1 MEASWTLLNLAAAV
15 ASALATGYEGPP
27 NSRVRDVP
35 DARTIRYYTTLGLI
49 DPPAELRGRT
59 ALYTERHLFQLV
71 AIKRLQARGA
81 PLAEIQRRLT
91 GLPTPA
97 LRRLAAIPGSASKRS
112 EPKTEPRRFW
122 REVAEPPSSPAAS
135 EVSTTAATAM
145 AGVSLGNGVTILI
158 QTRETIDDRAA
169 AAIRQAAQ
177 PLIDLLS
184 AIGITPTEKE
194 DS

>member
-1 MEASWTLLNLAAAV
+1 MEASWTLPDLAAAV
-15 ASALATGYEGPP
+15 ASALATGYDGPP

-91 GLPTPA
+91 GLPTAA
-97 LRRLAAIPGSASKRS
+97 LRRLAAIPGSVAKRP
-112 EPKTEPRRFW
+112 EPETEPRFW
-122 REVAEPPSSPAAS
+122 REVAEPPPSPSAS
-135 EVSTTAATAM
+135 EASTTAATAM
-145 AGVSLGNGVTILI
+145 AGVSLGHGVTLLL

-169 AAIRQAAQ
+169 TALRQAAQ

-184 AIGITPTEKE
+184 ALGITPTEKE
-194 DS
+194 NS